1 MHMNLSKLWGDSLT
15 GKPGV
20 LQPMGSQRVR
30 HNLEL
35 NNNHNL
41 KERWPE
47 IRVDT
52 ESQAMA
58 TEENKMRVLGTKAG
72 DRGTRID
79 LLK

>member
-1 MHMNLSKLWGDSLT
+1 
-15 GKPGV
+15 
-20 LQPMGSQRVR
+20 MGSQRVR

>member
-1 MHMNLSKLWGDSLT
+1 M
-15 GKPGV
+15 

-47 IRVDT
+47 IRIDT

-58 TEENKMRVLGTKAG
+58 TEENKMRVLGAKAG
-72 DRGTRID
+72 DRGTRM
-79 LLK
+79 LLLLLLLLSRFSRVRLCVTP